1 MSVRPVPPIVTDA
14 ACVSVWLTV
23 TTAAVSVAW
32 GLGQVVTGA
41 RRRHKFPE

>member
-14 ACVSVWLTV
+14 AYVSVWLTV

-32 GLGQVVTGA
+32 GLGQVVTGG
-41 RRRHKFPE
+41 RRRQRSPE